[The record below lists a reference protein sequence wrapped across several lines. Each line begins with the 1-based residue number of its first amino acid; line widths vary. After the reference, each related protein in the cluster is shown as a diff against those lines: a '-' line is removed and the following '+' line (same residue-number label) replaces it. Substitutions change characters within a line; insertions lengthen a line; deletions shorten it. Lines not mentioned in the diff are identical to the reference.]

1 MARPKVEWIT
11 AAELARRL
19 GVKPH
24 AIAAAKRVGRVTPN
38 DEGLYHAAEAME
50 AFRSSSTHP
59 PGPGRGHKAP
69 PGDKAAGAGSG
80 VKSGSKADWAA
91 KKERESF
98 LKLRLDR
105 LALQGVLVRRDAME
119 HELASLALLVR
130 DRLRGI
136 GARLRDQLAAESNP
150 RVCGELVDKAIDEIL
165 EELSRRADE

>member
-1 MARPKVEWIT
+1 MSRPPRPKVEWIT

-38 DEGLYHAAEAME
+38 SMGLYHAVEAME

-59 PGPGRGHKAP
+59 PGPGRGHKTP
-69 PGDKAAGAGSG
+69 TSSSG
-80 VKSGSKADWAA
+80 VKSGSKADWSA
-91 KKERESF
+91 KRERESY

-150 RVCGELVDKAIDEIL
+150 RVCGELVDRSIDEIL

>member
-1 MARPKVEWIT
+1 MARSPRPKVEWIT

-38 DEGLYHAAEAME
+38 DEGLYNAAEAME

-59 PGPGRGHKAP
+59 PGPGRGHKTP
-69 PGDKAAGAGSG
+69 SSG
-80 VKSGSKADWAA
+80 VKVGSKADWSA

-105 LALQGVLVRRDAME
+105 LAAQKVLVRRDSME

>member
-1 MARPKVEWIT
+1 MARSRPKVEWIT

-38 DEGLYHAAEAME
+38 DEGLYHAAEAMD

-59 PGPGRGHKAP
+59 PGPGRGHKAQ
-69 PGDKAAGAGSG
+69 GSAASGSG

-105 LALQGVLVRRDAME
+105 LALQSVLVRRDAME

-130 DRLRGI
+130 DRLRGV